1 MCSGRV
7 RFSTESSCKVMTEE
21 YDDMSDLFEKRKKEI
36 GETAE
41 LVSTTTSAY
50 LHNDK
55 LGGLCLGL
63 RKEAARCKC
72 EVLGGVPKVTICCRS
87 GCKKYTACGR
97 DAFEASCDEEKA

>member
-1 MCSGRV
+1 MCSGRA

-55 LGGLCLGL
+55 LGG
-63 RKEAARCKC
+63 
-72 EVLGGVPKVTICCRS
+72 
-87 GCKKYTACGR
+87 
-97 DAFEASCDEEKA
+97 

>member
-1 MCSGRV
+1 MPFAVKKDLRRNLCRGGVRSRCSAE
-7 RFSTESSCKVMTEE
+7 TSCKVMSEE

-55 LGGLCLGL
+55 LGG
-63 RKEAARCKC
+63 
-72 EVLGGVPKVTICCRS
+72 
-87 GCKKYTACGR
+87 
-97 DAFEASCDEEKA
+97 